1 MSDDLAVLDIGV
13 LDELRASVGDD
24 EGFVRDLVETY
35 LAEGPA
41 HMAQVAAAAAS
52 ADAEAIVRPAHT
64 LKSSSAA
71 LGLTR
76 MSAISTSSSRPSC
89 LARSMMAVP
98 WVSSAQTNVQWLP
111 RSFWN
116 RTQISVWMYSTKWPR

>member
-1 MSDDLAVLDIGV
+1 MSDELAVLDNGV
-13 LDELRASVGDD
+13 LDELRGSVGGD
-24 EGFVRDLVETY
+24 EGFVRDLVQTY
-35 LAEGPA
+35 LAESPA

-76 MSAISTSSSRPSC
+76 MSAISKQIEFAGREGRVVDLASLADQAQQTWTATVAALKDAGLTS
-89 LARSMMAVP
+89 
-98 WVSSAQTNVQWLP
+98 
-111 RSFWN
+111 
-116 RTQISVWMYSTKWPR
+116 

>member
-1 MSDDLAVLDIGV
+1 MSDDLAVLDNGV
-13 LDELRASVGDD
+13 LDELRASVGGD
-24 EGFVRDLVETY
+24 EGFVRDLVQTY

-76 MSAISTSSSRPSC
+76 MSAISKQIEFAGREGRVADLAALADQAQQAWTDTVAALTAAGLTS
-89 LARSMMAVP
+89 
-98 WVSSAQTNVQWLP
+98 
-111 RSFWN
+111 
-116 RTQISVWMYSTKWPR
+116 

>member
-1 MSDDLAVLDIGV
+1 MSDDLAVLDSSV

-24 EGFVRDLVETY
+24 EGFVRDLVQTY

-41 HMAQVAAAAAS
+41 HMGQVAAAAAS

-71 LGLTR
+71 LGLAR
-76 MSAISTSSSRPSC
+76 MSAISKQIEHAGREGRVADLES
-89 LARSMMAVP
+89 LADE
-98 WVSSAQTNVQWLP
+98 AQETWTATVAALKAAGLA
-111 RSFWN
+111 S
-116 RTQISVWMYSTKWPR
+116 